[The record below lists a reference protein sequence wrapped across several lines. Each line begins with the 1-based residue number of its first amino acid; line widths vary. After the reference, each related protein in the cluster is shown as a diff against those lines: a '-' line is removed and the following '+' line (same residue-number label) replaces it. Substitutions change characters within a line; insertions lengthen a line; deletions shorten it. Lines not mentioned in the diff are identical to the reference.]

1 MTNRNEPL
9 LKNDTRSSTAKA
21 LMVLNDPPL
30 PYRLHDWY
38 FHKVTGTPF
47 ILLNMLNLQRGGIA
61 ELTLYHPG
69 LNSEMLEAFRSDPRL
84 TLEFRS
90 LTDDKALGEAFD
102 AGEFRWVFEGSAL
115 YRKDQVRRVLEENGN
130 ADGIVPMTHGAVAP
144 LIAGTFPDPAGAGE
158 SANVPLLVAASLDQR
173 IRERRDFRRQTELL
187 IRASGLSNDSLLDR
201 VITRRISQTMTRMFL
216 MTPLT
221 PNQITL
227 IAMAVGLAGA
237 ACFWMGGYAAGVGG
251 SALVLLSAWIDC
263 TDGEVA
269 RLKFQESPLGGMLDV
284 WADNV
289 VHAAAFFSMGMG
301 LYFSTE
307 NGIYKIFGTLAV
319 VGTLASFALLH
330 SSVIESKKRA
340 ALHPEEETES
350 SLVDRVANRDFT
362 YFLFA
367 LCLAGQLEIFLA
379 LTAVGANVFAV
390 WLVFQK
396 YRSAWSSS
404 TDWCTKNSE
413 KA

>member
-1 MTNRNEPL
+1 MANLQEPPL
-9 LKNDTRSSTAKA
+9 ENGARSNTGKA
-21 LMVLNDPPL
+21 VMILSDPPL

-38 FHKVTGTPF
+38 FHKITGTSF
-47 ILLNMLNLQRGGIA
+47 ILLNMLNLQRGGV
-61 ELTLYHPG
+61 EDLTLYHPG
-69 LNSEMLEAFRSDPRL
+69 LNAAALDGLRGDPRL
-84 TLEFRS
+84 TLEFHETS
-90 LTDDKALGEAFD
+90 DTEALRQGVE

-115 YRKDQVRRVLEENGN
+115 YRKEFVRRVLEDPQRVEGLRAMTWTDIESMQSGIPAVPGGEQENR
-130 ADGIVPMTHGAVAP
+130 DGTPFLIEAP
-144 LIAGTFPDPAGAGE
+144 TE
-158 SANVPLLVAASLDQR
+158 YR
-173 IRERRDFRRQTELL
+173 IRERRDFRRQTEAL
-187 IRASGLSNDSLLDR
+187 IKGSGLSNDSLLDR
-201 VITRRISQTMTRMFL
+201 VVTRKISNALTRLFL
-216 MTPLT
+216 MTSLT

-237 ACFWMGGYAAGVGG
+237 ACFWAGGYAAGVAGA
-251 SALVLLSAWIDC
+251 ALVLLSAWIDC

-269 RLKFQESPLGGMLDV
+269 RLKFQESPMGGMLDI

-340 ALHPEEETES
+340 ALNPEEEPEA

-367 LCLAGQLEIFLA
+367 LCLAGRLEIFLA

-404 TDWCTKNSE
+404 TELCAKNSE
-413 KA
+413 